1 MDTARAFLTGKTA
14 VVTGGGAG
22 IGRGIARAFTAFGAR
37 VAILELDAE
46 RAARV
51 RDELPATSAV
61 VVRGDARTAEGLE
74 QVLAEARDAFGD
86 VQILVNNVG
95 GVFHRWFL
103 DSPEKAW
110 DAMLRVNL
118 RSVLHGTRIVG
129 EHMRAHGRG
138 GSIVNVVTI
147 EASRAAPGY
156 AVYAAAKT
164 AVLSFTKTMAVEL
177 APHRIRVNAIAP
189 DICLTEGLAAVV
201 PPGEERRFGDIV
213 PLGRAG
219 EVDDV
224 AGAAVFLASDLAGYV
239 TGVLLPVDGGTAAA
253 GGWYHGGDGGW
264 ILGPRRG
271 PA

>member
-1 MDTARAFLTGKTA
+1 MDTQRAFLTGKTA
-14 VVTGGGAG
+14 IVTGGGAG
-22 IGRGIARAFTAFGAR
+22 IGRGIAHAFVAFGAR

-46 RAARV
+46 RAERV
-51 RDELPATSAV
+51 RAELPAGSAAV
-61 VVRGDARTAEGLE
+61 VTGDARTAEGLE
-74 QVLAEARDAFGD
+74 QVLATAREGFGD

-118 RSVLHGTRIVG
+118 RPVLHGTQIVG
-129 EHMRAHGRG
+129 RHMREHGRG

-156 AVYAAAKT
+156 AVYAAAKA
-164 AVLSFTKTMAVEL
+164 AVVSLTRTMAVEL
-177 APHRIRVNAIAP
+177 APFRIRVNAIAP

-201 PPGEERRFGDIV
+201 PPGEEKRFADIV
-213 PLGRAG
+213 PLGRPG

-224 AGAAVFLASDLAGYV
+224 AGAAVFLASDLAAYV

-253 GGWYHGGDGGW
+253 GGWYRTDDGW
-264 ILGPRRG
+264 ILGPRR
-271 PA
+271 A

>member
-1 MDTARAFLTGKTA
+1 MDSARASLAGKTA
-14 VVTGGGAG
+14 IVTGGGAG
-22 IGRGIARAFTAFGAR
+22 IGRGIAEAVIAFGGR
-37 VAILELDAE
+37 VAVLEIDAE
-46 RAARV
+46 RAARAA
-51 RDELPATSAV
+51 RDLPSDRAV
-61 VVRGDARTAEGLE
+61 VVPGDARTAEGLA
-74 QVLAEARDAFGD
+74 QVLAAARDAFGD

-118 RSVLHGTRIVG
+118 RSVLHGTHVVG

-156 AVYAAAKT
+156 AVYAAAKA
-164 AVLSFTKTMAVEL
+164 AVVSFTKTMALEL

-189 DICLTEGLAAVV
+189 DICTTEGLAAVV
-201 PPGEERRFGDIV
+201 PPGDEARFEDIV
-213 PLGRAG
+213 PLGRPG
-219 EVDDV
+219 CVDDV
-224 AGAAVFLASDLAGYV
+224 AGAAVFLASDMASYV

-253 GGWYHGGDGGW
+253 GGWYHDDGGW
-264 ILGPRRG
+264 VLGPKRERR
-271 PA
+271 

>member
-14 VVTGGGAG
+14 IVTGGGAG
-22 IGRGIARAFTAFGAR
+22 IGRGIARAFVAFGAR

-46 RAARV
+46 RAARAE
-51 RDELPATSAV
+51 RELPAGSAV
-61 VVRGDARTAEGLE
+61 VVRGDARTAEGFE
-74 QVLAEARDAFGD
+74 ETLAAARTAFGE
-86 VQILVNNVG
+86 VHILVNNVG

-118 RSVLHGTRIVG
+118 RSVLHGTHVVG
-129 EHMRAHGRG
+129 QHMRTHGHG
-138 GSIVNVVTI
+138 GSMINVVTI

-164 AVLSFTKTMAVEL
+164 AVVSFTKTMALEL

-189 DICLTEGLAAVV
+189 DICSTEGLAAVV
-201 PPGEERRFGDIV
+201 PAGEELRFKDIV

-224 AGAAVFLASDLAGYV
+224 AGAAVFLASDLSSYV

-253 GGWYHGGDGGW
+253 GGWYHDDGGW
-264 ILGPRRG
+264 LLGPKRRST
-271 PA
+271 

>member
-1 MDTARAFLTGKTA
+1 MDTHRAFLTGKA
-14 VVTGGGAG
+14 AIVTGGGAG
-22 IGRGIARAFTAFGAR
+22 IGRGIAHAFVSFGAR
-37 VAILELDAE
+37 VAILELDPERAE
-46 RAARV
+46 RARA
-51 RDELPATSAV
+51 ELPPASAV
-61 VVRGDARTAEGLE
+61 VVTGDARTAEGFE
-74 QVLAEARDAFGD
+74 QVLAAARDAFGD

-110 DAMLRVNL
+110 DALLRVNL
-118 RSVLHGTRIVG
+118 RSVLHGTQLVG
-129 EHMRAHGRG
+129 RHMREHGRG

-164 AVLSFTKTMAVEL
+164 AVVSLTKTMAVEL
-177 APHRIRVNAIAP
+177 APFRIRVNALAP

-201 PPGEERRFGDIV
+201 PPGEEQRFADIV
-213 PLGRAG
+213 PLGRPG

-224 AGAAVFLASDLAGYV
+224 AGAAVFLASDMAGYV

-253 GGWYHGGDGGW
+253 GGWYRTGDGW
-264 ILGPRRG
+264 MLGPKRER
-271 PA
+271 

>member
-14 VVTGGGAG
+14 IVTGGGAG
-22 IGRGIARAFTAFGAR
+22 IGRGIAEAFVAFGAR
-37 VAILELDAE
+37 VVVLEIDPE

-51 RDELPATSAV
+51 GETLSPASAV
-61 VVRGDARTAEGLE
+61 VVTGDARSGEDFERA
-74 QVLAEARDAFGD
+74 LAAGREAFGD
-86 VQILVNNVG
+86 VHVLVNNVG

-118 RSVLHGTRIVG
+118 RSVLHGTRVVG
-129 EHMRAHGRG
+129 DHMRAHGRG

-164 AVLSFTKTMAVEL
+164 AVVSFTKTMAVEL
-177 APHRIRVNAIAP
+177 APHAIRVNAIAP

-201 PPGEERRFGDIV
+201 PPGEEERFAEIV
-213 PLGRAG
+213 PLGRPG
-219 EVDDV
+219 HVDDV

-253 GGWYHGGDGGW
+253 SGWYRSGRGW
-264 ILGPRRG
+264 ILGPKRG
-271 PA
+271 GV

>member
-1 MDTARAFLTGKTA
+1 MDPQRAFLTGKTA
-14 VVTGGGAG
+14 IVTGGGAG
-22 IGRGIARAFTAFGAR
+22 IGRGIALAFAAFGAR
-37 VAILELDAE
+37 VVVLEIDPE

-51 RDELPATSAV
+51 RGELPAGSV
-61 VVRGDARTAEGLE
+61 VVTGDARTAEAFE
-74 QVLAEARDAFGD
+74 ETLAASCAAFGD

-118 RSVLHGTRIVG
+118 RSVLHGTNVVG
-129 EHMRAHGRG
+129 RHMRTHGCG

-164 AVLSFTKTMAVEL
+164 AVVSFTKTMAVEL
-177 APHRIRVNAIAP
+177 APHGIRVNAIAP
-189 DICLTEGLAAVV
+189 DICRTEGLAAVV
-201 PPGEERRFGDIV
+201 PPGEDARFADIV

-224 AGAAVFLASDLAGYV
+224 AGAAVFLASDLASYV

-253 GGWYHGGDGGW
+253 GGWYRTGDGW
-264 ILGPRRG
+264 ILGPKRQ
-271 PA
+271 P